1 MLPEIK
7 DSIAETPLMVTYIEE
22 PEDEEGKDK
31 RDMTSSQCD
40 LFAL

>member
-7 DSIAETPLMVTYIEE
+7 DSMAATLVMVTYIEE
-22 PEDEEGKDK
+22 TEDEEGKDK
-31 RDMTSSQCD
+31 RDLTSSQCD

>member
-7 DSIAETPLMVTYIEE
+7 DSMAATLVMVTYIEE
-22 PEDEEGKDK
+22 AEDEEGKDK
-31 RDMTSSQCD
+31 RDLTSSQCD